1 MIIGA
6 VTAEASSSCLKVCIE
21 EEQRDVVS
29 VVEKRIESFLHPASG
44 SKEMGSTALTMEDMD
59 GKTIIQFRRTLWK
72 KTRIKKFMTQKINFG
87 KSKY

>member
-6 VTAEASSSCLKVCIE
+6 VTAEASSSYLKVCIVE
-21 EEQRDVVS
+21 DQRDVVS

-59 GKTIIQFRRTLWK
+59 GKTITQYRRYYG
-72 KTRIKKFMTQKINFG
+72 REFG
-87 KSKY
+87 SRNL